1 MPAARAREQ
10 PVAADLTHII
20 RKCIVRYRMKESYTL
35 PLVPSLERTTHAVSL
50 WIERSFHDLRLT
62 QAEAHV
68 LAYLARS
75 APCSIND
82 LHHSFGH
89 KRSTLTSLLDRLEGR
104 GWIVRG
110 TDPASRRQVL
120 VELTDAGRQVGERV
134 SGVLNAL
141 EERVLARAGAG
152 DAGAFLQVLHIVEE
166 ELSHVR

>member
-1 MPAARAREQ
+1 MRFR
-10 PVAADLTHII
+10 II
-20 RKCIVRYRMKESYTL
+20 RYRMNIHGHQ
-35 PLVPSLERTTHAVSL
+35 PIIPALERATHAAAL
-50 WIERSFHDLRLT
+50 WMERVFADLRLT
-62 QAEAHV
+62 QAEAHI
-68 LAYLARS
+68 LAYLAGD
-75 APCSIND
+75 APHTIND

-89 KRSTLTSLLDRLEGR
+89 KRSTLTSLLDRLENR

-166 ELSHVR
+166 ELSHDR